1 MRPEKLKKKSKEII
15 EKGNRPSVQLLSEQ
29 LGWAEEDVHSCLNA
43 LEKRGE
49 IETYVKEGFNRK
61 IRFVSVKR

>member
-1 MRPEKLKKKSKEII
+1 MRPEKLKEKAEEII
-15 EKGNRPSVQLLSEQ
+15 EEGKKPSVQLLSEE
-29 LGWAEEDVHSCLNA
+29 LDWTEEDVHSCLNT

-49 IETYVKEGFNRK
+49 IETYVKKPFNRK

>member
-1 MRPEKLKKKSKEII
+1 MRPEKLKKKSEELIQEGRK
-15 EKGNRPSVQLLSEQ
+15 PSVQLLSEE
-29 LGWAEEDVHSCLNA
+29 LEWMEEDVHSCLNV

>member
-1 MRPEKLKKKSKEII
+1 MRPEKLKEKSEELIQEGRK
-15 EKGNRPSVQLLSEQ
+15 PSVQLLSEE
-29 LGWAEEDVHSCLNA
+29 LEWVEEDVHSCLNV
-43 LEKRGE
+43 LEKKGE